1 MRGVTPQSR
10 AVAALVILGFGLFFG
25 WGGIVSFNRNELAL
39 SSAAF
44 GMLVFCLAIAII
56 VLSHLAAPGRHL
68 PPEPTAPLSS
78 IQIRKAGS
86 DLVELMTS
94 NDAVRLEAAKTLL
107 TAHGVAVHL
116 LDMHGSTMLG
126 SLPTVPARLL
136 VARPDLERSVEIL
149 TSVPEEDGSGDS

>member
-1 MRGVTPQSR
+1 MAMQGVTPKSR
-10 AVAALVILGFGLFFG
+10 AVAALVMVGFGVFFG
-25 WGGIVSFNRNELAL
+25 RGGFVLFNKGQLAL
-39 SSAAF
+39 STASF

-126 SLPTVPARLL
+126 
-136 VARPDLERSVEIL
+136 
-149 TSVPEEDGSGDS
+149 